1 MHHDLNQLGLFEA
14 AQAIRAGKIS
24 STDLVQACLDRIAQR
39 EPELHAWAWL
49 DPDAALAAARK
60 ADQQAVRGALHGIP
74 LAVKDII
81 DTADMPTECG
91 SPIYRGR
98 RPSNDAACVAMAR
111 RNGAVVLG
119 KTITTEFAY
128 FSPGP
133 TANPRNLAHTPG
145 GSSSGSAAAVAD
157 ALVPAA
163 FGTQTAASL
172 IRPASFCGV
181 VAYKGTLGEFSLAG
195 IKSFAA
201 SFDTLGV
208 ITRHVIDAQWMRW
221 AMLGIQAT
229 EADTKPWEGAPR
241 IGVCHTPWWQQADPD
256 CQAVIEAAAL
266 QLARKGAKVSQATL
280 PSHFGQLADT
290 HKLIMAYEAA
300 QSLSFEHDRFADKL
314 SPQLLSLLE
323 DGLQISRARY
333 LAAQQLAATARHEFQ
348 AWKTDWDILLTPS
361 AVGTA
366 PRGLHATGDPLFSRM
381 WTLLGVPSIT
391 LPGYTGQLGLPI
403 GVQLIGDFREDDKL
417 LAMARWVEAKLIH
430 D

>member
-1 MHHDLNQLGLFEA
+1 MHRDLNQLGLFEA

-49 DPDAALAAARK
+49 DPDAALAAARQ
-60 ADQQAVRGALHGIP
+60 ADQQPVRGPLHGLPI
-74 LAVKDII
+74 AVKDII
-81 DTADMPTECG
+81 DTTDMPTECG

-111 RNGAVVLG
+111 RSGAVVLG

-128 FSPGP
+128 FAPGP

-157 ALVPAA
+157 TLVPAA

-181 VAYKGTLGEFSLAG
+181 VAYKGSFGEFSLAG
-195 IKSFAA
+195 IKPFAA

-221 AMLGIQAT
+221 AMLGIPAA
-229 EADTKPWEGAPR
+229 EADTKAWEGTPR

-256 CQAVIEAAAL
+256 CQAVIEVAAL

-300 QSLSFEHDRFADKL
+300 QSLCFEHDRFPDKL
-314 SPQLLSLLE
+314 SPQLQSLLE

-348 AWKTDWDILLTPS
+348 AWKIDWDILLTPS

-381 WTLLGVPSIT
+381 WTLLGVPSVT
-391 LPGYTGQLGLPI
+391 VPGYTGQLGLPI

>member
-1 MHHDLNQLGLFEA
+1 
-14 AQAIRAGKIS
+14 
-24 STDLVQACLDRIAQR
+24 
-39 EPELHAWAWL
+39 
-49 DPDAALAAARK
+49 
-60 ADQQAVRGALHGIP
+60 
-74 LAVKDII
+74 VKDII
-81 DTADMPTECG
+81 DTSDMPTECG

-111 RNGAVVLG
+111 RSGAVVLG

-128 FSPGP
+128 FAPGP

-157 ALVPAA
+157 TLVPAA

-181 VAYKGTLGEFSLAG
+181 VAYKGSFGEFSLAG

-221 AMLGIQAT
+221 AMLGIPAA
-229 EADTKPWEGAPR
+229 ESDTRAWEGSPR

-256 CQAVIEAAAL
+256 CQAVIEAAAQ
-266 QLARKGAKVSQATL
+266 QLGRKGAKVSQATL
-280 PSHFGQLADT
+280 PSHFAQLADT

-300 QSLSFEHDRFADKL
+300 QSLSFEQDRFPDKL

-323 DGLQISRARY
+323 DGLKISRARY
-333 LAAQQLAATARHEFQ
+333 LAAQQLAAAARHEFQ

-381 WTLLGVPSIT
+381 WTLLGVPSVT
-391 LPGYTGQLGLPI
+391 VPGYTGQLGLPI